1 MGWKRERQLW
11 VRAEE
16 AWVLRVRHP
25 SCHTACCRMAGR
37 LWQCRSAPELPCCKA
52 LPTSEAVI
60 SENILSVAYSRG
72 SEVKVVPFLTW
83 ARGDTAPT
91 DELWV

>member
-11 VRAEE
+11 VRAEDG
-16 AWVLRVRHP
+16 P

-37 LWQCRSAPELPCCKA
+37 LWQCRGAPQLPCCKA
-52 LPTSEAVI
+52 PPTSEAVI
-60 SENILSVAYSRG
+60 SENILSVAYSQG

-83 ARGDTAPT
+83 AHGDTAPT
-91 DELWV
+91 GELWV